1 VTDEPIGGLP
11 DHGHGRP
18 ETPEQRSD
26 RNWNELLQE
35 LRVMQTGVQIL
46 TGFLLILP
54 FQSRF
59 GDLDDYQRTI
69 YLALVLICIA
79 TTGLL
84 VAPVALH
91 RGLFRQH
98 LKRSVV
104 TGGDRMARAGLV
116 LLAIALSG
124 TAELVFDVVLGRAAG
139 LVVGAGS
146 AVVLLG
152 LWAVV
157 PAVVRRH
164 RE

>member
-1 VTDEPIGGLP
+1 MTEEPIGTAGRA
-11 DHGHGRP
+11 DRRP

-54 FQSRF
+54 FQARF
-59 GDLDDYQRTI
+59 GDLDDYQRAV
-69 YLALVLICIA
+69 YLVLVLVCVA

-91 RGLFRQH
+91 RALFRKH

-104 TGGDRMARAGLV
+104 TGGDLMARAGLV
-116 LLAIALSG
+116 LLAVALSG
-124 TAELVFDVVLGRAAG
+124 TALLIFDVVVGRAAG
-139 LVVGAGS
+139 LVVGGAA
-146 AVVLLG
+146 AVVLLS

-157 PAVVRRH
+157 PAVVRR
-164 RE
+164 RS